1 MIETMCSIAYKGI
14 IEEKPIVS
22 NFHTAIVFGDKT
34 VFVSTLNTTNN
45 NNDEVY
51 PSIGLS
57 NASKMKNK
65 EGKFEI
71 TKDNDIPE
79 VVMIFKNLESF
90 LIVEKHFKRIKKI
103 LKAQQENINK

>member
-1 MIETMCSIAYKGI
+1 MIETMCSIAYKGT
-14 IEEKPIVS
+14 IEEKPTVS

-34 VFVSTLNTTNN
+34 VFVSTLNTI
-45 NNDEVY
+45 NNDNNESY

-57 NASKMKNK
+57 NASKMKN
-65 EGKFEI
+65 EDGKFEI

-103 LKAQQENINK
+103 LKAQK